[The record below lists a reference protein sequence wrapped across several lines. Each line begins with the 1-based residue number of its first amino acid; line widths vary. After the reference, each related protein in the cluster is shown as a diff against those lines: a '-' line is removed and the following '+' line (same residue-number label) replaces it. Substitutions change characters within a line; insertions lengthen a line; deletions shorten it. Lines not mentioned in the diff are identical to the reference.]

1 MQGLTD
7 RGRWLAIPFV
17 RGYTLKTKKWLWLF
31 VMYIDEII
39 WSEGAFKSLVLPEGQ
54 KELILAFAE
63 SQAINKD
70 SFNDVIQ
77 SKGRWHYSPSFR
89 ASWCPQDLDRG
100 ISGRN
105 HARAFVHDVCRR
117 LGLEPSGIEGALQ
130 NIMEMTAKW
139 NAVLVKLVKDKRVR
153 HLASAEGN

>member
-1 MQGLTD
+1 M
-7 RGRWLAIPFV
+7 V
-17 RGYTLKTKKWLWLF
+17 RRLYVELGKDLP
-31 VMYIDEII
+31 
-39 WSEGAFKSLVLPEGQ
+39 LV
-54 KELILAFAE
+54 
-63 SQAINKD
+63 N
-70 SFNDVIQ
+70 SFGMAPDKLCSDN
-77 SKGRWHYSPSFR
+77 GRWHYSPSFR